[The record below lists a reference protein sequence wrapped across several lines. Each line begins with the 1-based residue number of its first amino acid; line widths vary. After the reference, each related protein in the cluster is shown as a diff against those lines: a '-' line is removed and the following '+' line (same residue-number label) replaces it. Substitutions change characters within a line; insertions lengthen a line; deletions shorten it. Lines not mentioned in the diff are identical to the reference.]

1 MLRDLLKRYL
11 DLSTASLEFLP
22 NSEMSRGRYDA
33 ADFGASSFPSDSA
46 PSPSP
51 SIFLFFCFSSLLL
64 SYSCL
69 CDKSL
74 RDWYY
79 LFCHCCDARQSDLP
93 VIKAFEKANLALYP
107 ILGLFLA
114 INMPSEDIGSVARI
128 RKVRSFVGNYLNAL
142 LFIRIAL

>member
-1 MLRDLLKRYL
+1 MLPTLARRHFRVTQRLRLRLLF
-11 DLSTASLEFLP
+11 SFSSAS
-22 NSEMSRGRYDA
+22 A
-33 ADFGASSFPSDSA
+33 
-46 PSPSP
+46 
-51 SIFLFFCFSSLLL
+51 SLLL